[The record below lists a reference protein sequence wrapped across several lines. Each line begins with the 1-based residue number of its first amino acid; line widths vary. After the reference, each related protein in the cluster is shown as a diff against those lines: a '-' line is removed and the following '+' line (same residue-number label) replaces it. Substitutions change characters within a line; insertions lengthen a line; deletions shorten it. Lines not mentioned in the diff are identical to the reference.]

1 MVTMENAW
9 ILPALPLSAFVILAL
24 LNFAGIA
31 QNLPRKGDFIAII
44 AIVLAFF
51 GICVGFVRACD
62 RLIASSTEEDTLE
75 ADGARELGQA
85 AL

>member
-1 MVTMENAW
+1 MAD
-9 ILPALPLSAFVILAL
+9 VI
-24 LNFAGIA
+24 F
-31 QNLPRKGDFIAII
+31 I

-62 RLIASSTEEDTLE
+62 RLIASSTEADLHE
-75 ADGARELGQA
+75 AEAASELGQA